1 MPAELSQ
8 YSARETLPD
17 SRILRIRPIRP
28 DDRQI
33 LREEFLKL
41 SPASV
46 RDRFF
51 NVKTDLTPQE
61 LTYFTEVDFVTHV
74 ALVAE
79 IEAAGAMLPAA
90 VGRFVRL
97 DTQPERCEAA
107 ITVTDTLQGYGIGN
121 LLLGHLIRCARE
133 LGLRHF
139 DASVLPQNKKMTHLL
154 QKTGLPLESNLCD
167 GILTHSLAL

>member
-1 MPAELSQ
+1 MAATAST
-8 YSARETLPD
+8 YRARETLRD
-17 SRILRIRPIRP
+17 GRILRIRPIRP

-41 SPASV
+41 SPDSV

-51 NVKTDLTPQE
+51 NVKTDLTPRE

-79 IEAAGAMLPAA
+79 IEADALLPAG

-97 DTQPERCEAA
+97 DEQPERCEAA
-107 ITVTDTLQGYGIGN
+107 ITVTDALQGFGIGKR
-121 LLLGHLIRCARE
+121 LLDHLIRCARD

-139 DASVLPQNKKMTHLL
+139 DASVLPQNKRMTHLL
-154 QKTGLPLESNLCD
+154 QKTGLPLESSVCD
-167 GILTHSLAL
+167 GIVTHSLTL